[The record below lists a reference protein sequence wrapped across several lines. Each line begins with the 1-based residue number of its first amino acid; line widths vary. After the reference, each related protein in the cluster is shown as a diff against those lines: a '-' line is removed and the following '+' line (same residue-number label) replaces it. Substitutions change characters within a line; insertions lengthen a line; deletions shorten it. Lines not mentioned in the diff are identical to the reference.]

1 MTHSFNEIKETY
13 TDTMQV
19 TGHDIINLVHASD
32 MMPTLRKTVDRNCPI
47 QSEGMH
53 NSIIK
58 SNLISIF
65 KDVSE
70 KDMKDDSFF
79 KGYAIAETVINQA
92 LHFWFMEQYDCKMS
106 DIDIVFNVDADGK
119 PRLEIEIEGHT
130 DGGDGDGDNDIPD
143 TPLPYA
149 PEIKKMKDKLN

>member
-1 MTHSFNEIKETY
+1 
-13 TDTMQV
+13 MQV
-19 TGHDIINLVHASD
+19 TGHDILNLVHASD
-32 MMPTLRKTVDRNCPI
+32 MMPTLRKTIDRNCPI
-47 QSEGMH
+47 QSTTTQNG
-53 NSIIK
+53 IIK

-106 DIDIVFNVDADGK
+106 DIDIIFNVDADGK

-130 DGGDGDGDNDIPD
+130 DGGGDDGDNDTAD
-143 TPLPYA
+143 EPLPFA
-149 PEIKKMKDKLN
+149 PM

>member
-1 MTHSFNEIKETY
+1 MTHSFNEFKETY

-19 TGHDIINLVHASD
+19 TGHDILNLVHASD
-32 MMPTLRKTVDRNCPI
+32 MMPTLRKTIDRNCPI
-47 QSEGMH
+47 QSTTTQNG
-53 NSIIK
+53 IIK

-106 DIDIVFNVDADGK
+106 DIDIIFNVDADGK

-130 DGGDGDGDNDIPD
+130 DGGDGDGDNDTPD
-143 TPLPYA
+143 APLPFA
-149 PEIKKMKDKLN
+149 PQIQKVKDKLN

>member
-19 TGHDIINLVHASD
+19 TGTDIINLVHKSNS
-32 MMPTLRKTVDRNCPI
+32 MPTLRKTIDRNCPI

-53 NSIIK
+53 NSIIR

-106 DIDIVFNVDADGK
+106 DIDIIFNVDPDGK
-119 PRLEIEIEGHT
+119 PRLEIEIEGH
-130 DGGDGDGDNDIPD
+130 DESGDGDNDTPD
-143 TPLPYA
+143 EPLPFA
-149 PEIKKMKDKLN
+149 PQIQKVKDKLN

>member
-1 MTHSFNEIKETY
+1 MTHSFNEFKETY

-19 TGHDIINLVHASD
+19 TGHDILNLVHASD
-32 MMPTLRKTVDRNCPI
+32 MMPTLRKTIDRNCPI
-47 QSEGMH
+47 QSTGMH
-53 NSIIK
+53 DSVIK

-106 DIDIVFNVDADGK
+106 DIDIIFNVDADGK
-119 PRLEIEIEGHT
+119 PRLEIAIEGHT
-130 DGGDGDGDNDIPD
+130 DGGDDDGDSDTPD
-143 TPLPYA
+143 APLPYA

>member
-1 MTHSFNEIKETY
+1 
-13 TDTMQV
+13 MQV
-19 TGHDIINLVHASD
+19 TGHDILNLVHASD
-32 MMPTLRKTVDRNCPI
+32 MMPTLRKTIDRNCPI
-47 QSEGMH
+47 QSTTTQNG
-53 NSIIK
+53 IIK

-106 DIDIVFNVDADGK
+106 DIDIIFNVDADGK

-130 DGGDGDGDNDIPD
+130 DGGDGDGDSD
-143 TPLPYA
+143 TPLPFA
-149 PEIKKMKDKLN
+149 PQIQKVKDKLN